1 MSELTPV
8 EFLVQVCLLGGV
20 AVGLVAALIQGRG

>member
-1 MSELTPV
+1 MELTPV

-20 AVGLVAALIQGRG
+20 VIGLLADLTRGRG